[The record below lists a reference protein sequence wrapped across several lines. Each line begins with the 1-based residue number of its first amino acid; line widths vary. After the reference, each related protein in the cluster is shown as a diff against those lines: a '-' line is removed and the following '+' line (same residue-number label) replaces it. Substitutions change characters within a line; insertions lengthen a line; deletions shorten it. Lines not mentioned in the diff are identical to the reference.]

1 MENRELQ
8 NRFLQP
14 INDSDRQGDWNSRV
28 FLKAKVIQAS
38 SQLNPDRD
46 KFSQFSGQSSL
57 NPNFGQANF
66 AKQFR
71 FGAQDY
77 STPDLYFFAK
87 LLRRKIFNA

>member
-38 SQLNPDRD
+38 SKLNPDRD
-46 KFSQFSGQSSL
+46 KFFQFSGQQLPTSK
-57 NPNFGQANF
+57 FGQDNL
-66 AKQFR
+66 
-71 FGAQDY
+71 
-77 STPDLYFFAK
+77 S
-87 LLRRKIFNA
+87 KIFTLGAHQELTPS